1 MKQEKINKDRRTSP
15 TYVGENL
22 GGSIKNAPINPGVYS
37 AANPINK
44 SIKNAPINPGVYYFK
59 DSLGKIIYIG
69 KAKNLRN
76 RLKSYTYKPCDLAQN
91 KLNEKPR
98 FLSMAKGSYLYPSRF
113 LSMAKGSYLYPS
125 RFLSMAKG
133 SYLYP
138 SRFLSMA
145 KGSYIGKAKN
155 LRNRLKSYSAKN
167 VSAKTAKMLL
177 VAHDLTWEIT
187 TSELEALVLESKKIR
202 EIKPFYNISL
212 KDDKR
217 YTYVYFTDDK
227 FPRIALSHGKP
238 ANQNLVSIGPY
249 TNRTMISLVL
259 KEIRKTISFCTCK
272 KNHKKIC
279 SNAQMGLCPGYCC
292 STEMI
297 ESIKESDLEK
307 YRRKYLKNINE
318 IMLVLGGRKNGTLSK
333 LEKRITI
340 YIRKEK
346 FEKAKRIKN
355 LERET

>member
-1 MKQEKINKDRRTSP
+1 MKQENLNKDRRTSP

-22 GGSIKNAPINPGVYS
+22 DGRIKTAPIS
-37 AANPINK
+37 
-44 SIKNAPINPGVYYFK
+44 PGVYYFK
-59 DSLGKIIYIG
+59 DSLGKIIYV
-69 KAKNLRN
+69 
-76 RLKSYTYKPCDLAQN
+76 
-91 KLNEKPR
+91 
-98 FLSMAKGSYLYPSRF
+98 
-113 LSMAKGSYLYPS
+113 
-125 RFLSMAKG
+125 
-133 SYLYP
+133 
-138 SRFLSMA
+138 
-145 KGSYIGKAKN
+145 GKAKN

-177 VAHDLTWEIT
+177 VAHDLEWEIT
-187 TSELEALVLESKKIR
+187 ASELEALVLESKKIR

>member
-22 GGSIKNAPINPGVYS
+22 GG
-37 AANPINK
+37 

-91 KLNEKPR
+91 KLNEKP
-98 FLSMAKGSYLYPSRF
+98 
-113 LSMAKGSYLYPS
+113 

-297 ESIKESDLEK
+297 ESIKESDLKK
-307 YRRKYLKNINE
+307 YRKKYLKNINE

-333 LEKRITI
+333 LEKRINI

>member
-113 LSMAKGSYLYPS
+113 LSMAKGSY
-125 RFLSMAKG
+125 
-133 SYLYP
+133 
-138 SRFLSMA
+138 
-145 KGSYIGKAKN
+145 IGKAKN

-177 VAHDLTWEIT
+177 VAHDLEWEIT
-187 TSELEALVLESKKIR
+187 ASELEALVLESKKIR

-333 LEKRITI
+333 LEKRINI